1 MGPLSGWKTFPRK
14 PGVYLMSDARGKV
27 LYVGKGK
34 DLRSRLH
41 NYAVQGGDGRPQIP
55 HLLGRTASVRC
66 IVTSSEKEALLLE
79 HTLIK
84 EHRPPFNIFLRD
96 DKEYLL
102 LRIDRK
108 EEFPRPELVR
118 RVAKDGAMYFGPFSS
133 ARGIR
138 ETLRILYRFFPL
150 CSCSRKKFASRTRP
164 CLNYQ
169 MGRCAGA
176 CAGFISR
183 EHYLPIVDNAVR
195 FLRGNYRDLLK
206 SWRAEM
212 NGLANEMKFEEA
224 ARLRDRIAIVEQTL
238 VRQRV
243 VRTVPGDVD
252 AVGWF
257 RDGDEGTAALLHIR
271 EGRLSDAHT
280 YHFRVG
286 LEEGES
292 ITSFLLQHYAE
303 GAYFPGEILL
313 PFGIPD
319 PKPVATLLSERAG
332 NPIAVRTPGKGER
345 ARLVGLANRNAAE
358 AHRMRKEK
366 EADYERLS
374 ERLASLCRL
383 PKPPVRIEG
392 FDISNIGGAE
402 PSGSMVTFVGGK
414 GVKKWYR
421 KFAVRGTAGQ
431 DDFAMMEE
439 VVRRR
444 FGHDEDFGGM
454 PDLVLIDGG
463 KGQLTSALAAMN
475 AAGYGSIPVISL
487 AKERVRGGRTVSHER
502 IFLPGRKNPVVL
514 PPNDSVLLLL
524 MRIRDE
530 AHRFALSYHRA
541 RRAKQ
546 FTGQNSGRN
555 PLPRLL
561 RDRRPR
567 KGA

>member
-1 MGPLSGWKTFPRK
+1 MAPLSGWKTFPRA

-27 LYVGKGK
+27 LYVGKAK
-34 DLRSRLH
+34 NLRARLH
-41 NYAVQGGDGRPQIP
+41 QYAIGGGDGRPQIP

-79 HTLIK
+79 NTLIK

-108 EEFPRPELVR
+108 ETYPRPELVR
-118 RVAKDGAMYFGPFSS
+118 RVAKDGAIYFGPFSS

-164 CLNYQ
+164 CLNHQ

-176 CAGFISR
+176 CAGLISR
-183 EHYLPIVDNAVR
+183 EEYLPIVDDAVR

-206 SWRAEM
+206 NWRTEM
-212 NGLANEMKFEEA
+212 TGLAREMRFEEA
-224 ARLRDRIAIVEQTL
+224 ARLRDRITIVENTL

-243 VRTVPGDVD
+243 VRTVPGEVD
-252 AVGWF
+252 TVGWF
-257 RDGDEGTAALLHIR
+257 REGDEGTAAILHIR
-271 EGRLSDAHT
+271 EGRLSDAHS
-280 YHFRVG
+280 YHFRAAG
-286 LEEGES
+286 GEDEA
-292 ITSFLLQHYAE
+292 ITSFLLQHYSE
-303 GAYFPGEILL
+303 GVYFPGEILL
-313 PFGIPD
+313 PHRIPD
-319 PKPVATLLSERAG
+319 PRPVSSLLTERAG
-332 NPIAVRTPGKGER
+332 RQVVVRVPGKGER
-345 ARLVGLANRNAAE
+345 ARLVELANRNAAE
-358 AHRMRKEK
+358 ANRMRREK

-374 ERLASLCRL
+374 GRLASLCRL
-383 PKPPVRIEG
+383 PAPPVRIEG

-402 PSGSMVTFVGGK
+402 PTGSMVTFIGGRA
-414 GVKKWYR
+414 VKKWYR
-421 KFAVRGTAGQ
+421 KFAVRGTTGQ

-463 KGQLTSALAAMN
+463 KGQLSSALAAMD
-475 AAGYGSIPVISL
+475 AAGYGFVPVVSL
-487 AKERVRGGRTVSHER
+487 AKERVRGGRAVSRER

-514 PPNDSVLLLL
+514 SRNDPVLLLL

-530 AHRFALSYHRA
+530 AHRFALSYHRT
-541 RRAKQ
+541 RRAKR
-546 FTGQNSGRN
+546 FTGG
-555 PLPRLL
+555 
-561 RDRRPR
+561 
-567 KGA
+567 

>member
-108 EEFPRPELVR
+108 EKFPRPELVR

-138 ETLRILYRFFPL
+138 ETLRILSRFFPL

-257 RDGDEGTAALLHIR
+257 RDGDEGTAALLHVR

-319 PKPVATLLSERAG
+319 PEPVATLLSERAG

-487 AKERVRGGRTVSHER
+487 AKERARGGRTVSHER

-546 FTGQNSGRN
+546 FTGQTSGT
-555 PLPRLL
+555 L
-561 RDRRPR
+561 
-567 KGA
+567 